1 MKYYL
6 KRLGHQELGSVKN
19 GKAQRGR
26 YIYISKDKNVL
37 DIFPPLSKTVTNDSS
52 IIPIIPLYQ
61 KIAKKIYC
69 NYIYHNDKYNV
80 SGGTRNEYR
89 IYCNGAL
96 EGKQLLFQ
104 PDDILIFRAEKTS
117 SLQKD
122 ILGSNDAPEAAVE
135 EANVFFL
142 YRCCDKNSELYRM
155 CKKLVDES
163 NIRGNGHAIY
173 QGIITEVENKINQLC
188 VKNFNEMD
196 TVIEDTVTAKAQSGD
211 IDEMASLFNS
221 VSFRDFVMTGY
232 KQKCAITGNVIQY
245 KSFMNLEAAHIW
257 PRSHKGLYLPSNG
270 IALCRDMHWAFD
282 KGMFTIG
289 DDFKVKK
296 HCEDEDFNVSLYS
309 NLLLENYSSDDSF
322 KYIRNSKSY
331 FDEIPNRGH
340 KLFIK
345 KNRPSPW
352 INGYDCVMEQIELLS
367 ERLEVDGEHLEK
379 RVADYCDKIPDTVQL
394 IKLGRKWRGCRVV
407 CENPN
412 RSFLRVLYKDWYNHK
427 FDWEETELG
436 RIVLSASEPYCLL
449 ITPQLWT
456 YNNGYLLNPPES
468 FISSSSVEQKK
479 QIHDILFEGVD
490 DTETVL
496 AGGIIDYTHKE
507 EIFGFMVSY
516 FSIPG
521 LPSKYAAHCYE
532 RNSRLLLQSR
542 PDFSEQEHYNITLH
556 HNGIESFQGSNIM
569 CGFSKISL
577 DEFHWH
583 INITVNGMRL
593 FNEGGQEIGRFEY
606 YYGQRGNMGNRYIS
620 NQPLLQRWVVSKDA
634 ISKARCIVGCPNN
647 IKINHAFDSVIR
659 KYED

>member
-1 MKYYL
+1 MNYLVIDLEMCNVPRDYRSRSYKYANETIQIGAVL
-6 KRLGHQELGSVKN
+6 LDEEFKRIGTLSQYVHPEHGVIDPFIQNLTGIRNSQVKKAPRIEEALLHMIDWIGDREYKVYAWSGSDR
-19 GKAQRGR
+19 AQLLHE
-26 YIYISKDKNVL
+26 IK
-37 DIFPPLSKTVTNDSS
+37 
-52 IIPIIPLYQ
+52 
-61 KIAKKIYC
+61 AKKIC
-69 NYIYHNDKYNV
+69 D
-80 SGGTRNEYR
+80 ER
-89 IYCNGAL
+89 ILDFVC
-96 EGKQLLFQ
+96 
-104 PDDILIFRAEKTS
+104 
-117 SLQKD
+117 
-122 ILGSNDAPEAAVE
+122 EARWIDYQDVFVKRFGIERKIGLE
-135 EANVFFL
+135 EALGRVEIEPEGRL
-142 YRCCDKNSELYRM
+142 HDELLWDYR
-155 CKKLVDES
+155 
-163 NIRGNGHAIY
+163 
-173 QGIITEVENKINQLC
+173 
-188 VKNFNEMD
+188 
-196 TVIEDTVTAKAQSGD
+196 EDFHD
-211 IDEMASLFNS
+211 NML
-221 VSFRDFVMTGY
+221 
-232 KQKCAITGNVIQY
+232 
-245 KSFMNLEAAHIW
+245 
-257 PRSHKGLYLPSNG
+257 
-270 IALCRDMHWAFD
+270 
-282 KGMFTIG
+282 TIL
-289 DDFKVKK
+289 KK

-394 IKLGRKWRGCRVV
+394 IKLGRKWWGCRVV

-427 FDWEETELG
+427 FDWEEAELG

-521 LPSKYAAHCYE
+521 LPSKYAAYCYE

-634 ISKARCIVGCPNN
+634 VSKARCIVGCPNN